1 MFGRVMTAM
10 VTPFKGGE
18 VNYKEAARLARF
30 SVENGSDSLLI
41 CGSTGEN
48 PTMTKEE
55 KLRLISTV
63 RETVDVPIMAG
74 TGSFN
79 TQDSIEFTREVDQLG
94 VESFLI
100 VTPYYNKP
108 NQQGLYEHF
117 KAVAQSTDKPIMLYN
132 IPGRSVREIAVDTI
146 VKLAQDVPNI
156 KYLKAA
162 CGNLENISLTRKHAP
177 TDFTI
182 YSGDDGLTLPMLSI
196 GAKGVVSVASA
207 IIGKEMNQMIA
218 EFEMGNLDKAREMH
232 LDYFDVFTDLF
243 CDTNPVP
250 VKYALSR
257 MGFDTTEVRL
267 PMVELG
273 DGAKKKVDE
282 MLKRHGLI

>member
-108 NQQGLYEHF
+108 NQRGLYAHYKTLHDAVELPIVMDACW
-117 KAVAQSTDKPIMLYN
+117 AVASE
-132 IPGRSVREIAVDTI
+132 S
-146 VKLAQDVPNI
+146 
-156 KYLKAA
+156 AA
-162 CGNLENISLTRKHAP
+162 SPEK
-177 TDFTI
+177 DW
-182 YSGDDGLTLPMLSI
+182 
-196 GAKGVVSVASA
+196 
-207 IIGKEMNQMIA
+207 
-218 EFEMGNLDKAREMH
+218 
-232 LDYFDVFTDLF
+232 
-243 CDTNPVP
+243 
-250 VKYALSR
+250 
-257 MGFDTTEVRL
+257 
-267 PMVELG
+267 
-273 DGAKKKVDE
+273 
-282 MLKRHGLI
+282 